1 MDWIN
6 YHHLLYF
13 WTVCKEGSIARACE
27 RLRLSQPTISG
38 QLRTL
43 EHSFGEKLFTRSGRG
58 LKLTEFG
65 AVVCRYAD
73 EIFTLGQELT
83 DVVKGRPVDR
93 PSRLLIGVS
102 DALPKL
108 VAFRLIEPAL
118 KLGQPIR
125 MICHEGKTERLVIS
139 LASNELD
146 LVLADA
152 PVGPGVKIRAFSHLL
167 GECGVSF
174 LASPPLAT
182 AHRRRFPKS
191 LNGAP
196 MLLPDEDTMLRR
208 SLEQWFHSEEI
219 RPAIMAEFDDN
230 ALMTVFAQAGTGI
243 FATPSAFE
251 AEVVR
256 QYNVRP
262 IGHVESIRERFYVIT
277 LDRKIKHPAIAAI
290 TESARKD
297 FFS

>member
-13 WTVCKEGSIARACE
+13 WVVGKEGSISKACKH
-27 RLRLSQPTISG
+27 LRLSQPTISG

-43 EHSFGEKLFTRSGRG
+43 ENSLGEKLFARSGRG
-58 LKLTEFG
+58 LQLTDFG
-65 AVVCRYAD
+65 VVVFRYAD
-73 EIFTLGQELT
+73 EIFTLGRELT
-83 DVVKGRPVDR
+83 DVVKGHPVDR
-93 PSRLLIGVS
+93 PSRLLIGIS

-108 VAFRLIEPAL
+108 VAFRLIEPTL
-118 KLGQPIR
+118 KSRKPVRL
-125 MICHEGKTERLVIS
+125 ICHEGKTERLVIS
-139 LASNELD
+139 LAANELD

-152 PVGPGVKIRAFSHLL
+152 AVGPGMKIRAFSHLL

-174 LASPPLAT
+174 LASPTLA
-182 AHRRRFPKS
+182 ASYRRRFPRS
-191 LNGAP
+191 LDGAP
-196 MLLPDEDTMLRR
+196 MLLPDEGTMLRR
-208 SLEQWFHSEEI
+208 SLDQWFHSEGI
-219 RPAIMAEFDDN
+219 RPSIMAEFDDN
-230 ALMTVFAQAGTGI
+230 ALMTVFAQAGAGI

-256 QYNVRP
+256 QYNLRP
-262 IGHVESIRERFYVIT
+262 IGHVDSIRERFYVIT

-297 FFS
+297 LFS

>member
-1 MDWIN
+1 VQQ
-6 YHHLLYF
+6 LL
-13 WTVCKEGSIARACE
+13 
-27 RLRLSQPTISG
+27 
-38 QLRTL
+38 
-43 EHSFGEKLFTRSGRG
+43 TRSGRG
-58 LKLTEFG
+58 LKPTEVG

-73 EIFTLGQELT
+73 EISTLGRELT
-83 DVVKGRPVDR
+83 DVVKGRPVER

-108 VAFRLIEPAL
+108 VAFHLIEPAL

-196 MLLPDEDTMLRR
+196 MLLPDEGTMLRR
-208 SLEQWFHSEEI
+208 SLDQWFHSVEI
-219 RPAIMAEFDDN
+219 RPAIKAEFDDN
-230 ALMTVFAQAGTGI
+230 ALMTVFAQAGAGI

>member
-13 WTVCKEGSIARACE
+13 WAVCKEGSIARACE

-43 EHSFGEKLFTRSGRG
+43 ENSFGEKLFTRSGRG

-139 LASNELD
+139 LASN
-146 LVLADA
+146 
-152 PVGPGVKIRAFSHLL
+152 
-167 GECGVSF
+167 
-174 LASPPLAT
+174 
-182 AHRRRFPKS
+182 KS
-191 LNGAP
+191 CW
-196 MLLPDEDTMLRR
+196 
-208 SLEQWFHSEEI
+208 Q
-219 RPAIMAEFDDN
+219 
-230 ALMTVFAQAGTGI
+230 
-243 FATPSAFE
+243 TP
-251 AEVVR
+251 R
-256 QYNVRP
+256 
-262 IGHVESIRERFYVIT
+262 
-277 LDRKIKHPAIAAI
+277 
-290 TESARKD
+290 
-297 FFS
+297 

>member
-13 WTVCKEGSIARACE
+13 WVVCKEGSISKACE
-27 RLRLSQPTISG
+27 HLRLSQPTISG

-43 EHSFGEKLFTRSGRG
+43 ENSFGEKLFTRSGRG

-65 AVVCRYAD
+65 AVVCRYAE
-73 EIFTLGQELT
+73 EIFTLGRELT

-108 VAFRLIEPAL
+108 VAFHLIEPAL
-118 KLGQPIR
+118 KSGKPIR

-196 MLLPDEDTMLRR
+196 MLLPDEGTMLRR
-208 SLEQWFHSEEI
+208 SLDQWFHSVEI

-230 ALMTVFAQAGTGI
+230 ALMTVFAQAGVGI

-256 QYNVRP
+256 QYNVRS
-262 IGHVESIRERFYVIT
+262 IGHVDAIRERFYVIT
-277 LDRKIKHPAIAAI
+277 LERKIKHPAIAAI

-297 FFS
+297 RFS